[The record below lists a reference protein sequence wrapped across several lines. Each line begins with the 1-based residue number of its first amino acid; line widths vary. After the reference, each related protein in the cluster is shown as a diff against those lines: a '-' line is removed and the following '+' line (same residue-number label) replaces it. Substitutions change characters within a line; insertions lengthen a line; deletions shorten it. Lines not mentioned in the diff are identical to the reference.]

1 MNEKSK
7 KTVLISGGAG
17 KMGKLII
24 DYLST
29 QDNYEIIGIYDPGYN
44 SDDYPSITTLDDI
57 NPEYILEF
65 SPATAI
71 NENIQKW
78 SKLTSNLI
86 IGSSGISN
94 ESISLLKTLDHSRK
108 VVVVPNFSIG
118 AAYQKLFSIA
128 LSKDFE
134 NVHIIEKHHK
144 NKQDAP
150 SGTSSDLASSLS
162 DVNSNKLDNHDG
174 EHNSINGI
182 NIYSERGEEFLAEQ
196 VINFTSEY
204 ETFSLEHVV
213 NDRSAYLY
221 GISLVFDE
229 IENLS
234 KFTLGLETILAQKI
248 SILS

>member
-57 NPEYILEF
+57 NPDYILEF

-94 ESISLLKTLDHSRK
+94 ESISLLKTIDHSRK

-196 VINFTSEY
+196 VVNLTSEY
-204 ETFSLEHVV
+204 ETFSLEHIV
-213 NDRSAYLY
+213 NDRAAYLY